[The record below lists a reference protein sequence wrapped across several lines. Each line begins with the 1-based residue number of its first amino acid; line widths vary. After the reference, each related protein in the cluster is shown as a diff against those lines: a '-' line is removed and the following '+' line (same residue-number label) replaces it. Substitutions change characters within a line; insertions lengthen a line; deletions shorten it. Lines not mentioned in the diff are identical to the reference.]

1 MNIKYTHFFDDFDSS
16 LVDSVAYDEP
26 TQSAYLD
33 LSDEVYRYD
42 RVPFADVE
50 ALVQASS
57 VGRAFNGTFMTKGF
71 KQKFGPGTHL
81 GWLGDITFSKRG
93 VSVTAGSTTVSSDG
107 TLTAP
112 GVVGKNLSY
121 ADNAVVDGKPV
132 TENTATGDV
141 RVSLS
146 GPVTNTDGVIHIPL
160 KAPAGLAPTVPVGD
174 ELDFTV
180 HFESNG
186 SKTYTVKAASWQEA
200 IGKLG
205 EAAEILGV
213 RVKVTGVFVHLV

>member
-93 VSVTAGSTTVSSDG
+93 VSVTAGSTSVSSDG

-132 TENTATGDV
+132 SEQNAATGDV
-141 RVSLS
+141 VR
-146 GPVTNTDGVIHIPL
+146 IPL
-160 KAPAGLAPTVPVGD
+160 KAPSGLAPTVPVGD